1 MPAGGGWLQGG
12 RQVARLVLVE
22 ERGVAAAHV
31 VLAQRTPQLDGQMHS
46 RHVPGSRGSGG
57 GGGGGGG
64 GLGVGGGALGARR

>member
-1 MPAGGGWLQGG
+1 M
-12 RQVARLVLVE
+12 ARLVLVE

-57 GGGGGGG
+57 GGVEG
-64 GLGVGGGALGARR
+64 GVGWGWGGAR